1 MQAFFHLLFRFEM
14 FRSSG
19 TTVSD
24 VRYAKW
30 LQFYLNLSFQ
40 KCVKH
45 SMSSS
50 RAVEVRMGRPR
61 GFDEDAALE
70 AAMRVFWE
78 KSYEGATIADLTE
91 AMGINR
97 SSMYAA
103 FGDKESVFH
112 RVMERYREARM
123 TYIRQALAQP
133 SLREVVAGLIHGTA
147 EFLSTPGNP
156 RGCLSIQGAL
166 ACGTDA
172 EHVKLAM
179 IDWRKSGEAA
189 LKKRLQQAQSEGE
202 LPAGIQPADFARY
215 LSSVMAGLGVQAAN
229 GATRTELRRV
239 AEISLRCIETA
250 LWGPRSG

>member
-1 MQAFFHLLFRFEM
+1 MYTKRKGRIFF
-14 FRSSG
+14 
-19 TTVSD
+19 
-24 VRYAKW
+24 
-30 LQFYLNLSFQ
+30 NLSFQ
-40 KCVKH
+40 KCVK
-45 SMSSS
+45 SCMNTST
-50 RAVEVRMGRPR
+50 AVDVRMGRPR

-70 AAMRVFWE
+70 AAMQVFWE

-103 FGDKESVFH
+103 FGDKESIFH
-112 RVMERYREARM
+112 SVMERYRAGRM

-133 SLREVVAGLIHGTA
+133 SLREVVAGLIHETA
-147 EFLSTPGNP
+147 EFLSTPDNP

-172 EHVKLAM
+172 EHVKLSM

-189 LKKRLQQAQSEGE
+189 LKKRLQQAQSAGE
-202 LPAGIQPADFARY
+202 LPAEIQPADFARY
-215 LSSVMAGLGVQAAN
+215 LSSIMAGLGVQAAN

-250 LWGPRSG
+250 LWGPASG

>member
-1 MQAFFHLLFRFEM
+1 MNT
-14 FRSSG
+14 S
-19 TTVSD
+19 T
-24 VRYAKW
+24 
-30 LQFYLNLSFQ
+30 
-40 KCVKH
+40 
-45 SMSSS
+45 
-50 RAVEVRMGRPR
+50 AVDVRMGRPR
-61 GFDEDAALE
+61 KFDEDAALE

-103 FGDKESVFH
+103 FGNKESIFR
-112 RVMERYREARM
+112 RVMERYRAGRM

-133 SLREVVAGLIHGTA
+133 SLRKVVAGLIYGSA
-147 EFLSTPGNP
+147 EFLSTPDNP
-156 RGCLSIQGAL
+156 RGCLLIQGAL

-172 EHVKLAM
+172 EPVKQAM
-179 IDWRKSGEAA
+179 IDWRKGGQAV

-202 LPAGIQPADFARY
+202 LPREIRPADFARY

-229 GATRTELRRV
+229 GATRTDLRRV

-250 LWGPRSG
+250 LLGPASG

>member
-1 MQAFFHLLFRFEM
+1 MCAMRDSCAFFQPFVPE
-14 FRSSG
+14 
-19 TTVSD
+19 
-24 VRYAKW
+24 VRPII
-30 LQFYLNLSFQ
+30 
-40 KCVKH
+40 
-45 SMSSS
+45 MSTST
-50 RAVEVRMGRPR
+50 AVEVRTGRPR

-70 AAMRVFWE
+70 APMRVFWE
-78 KSYEGATIADLTE
+78 KSSEGATMAELTE
-91 AMGINR
+91 ARGINR
-97 SSMYAA
+97 SSIYAA

-112 RVMERYREARM
+112 RVMERYREGRM

-156 RGCLSIQGAL
+156 RGCLLIQGAL

-172 EHVKLAM
+172 EPVKQTM

-202 LPAGIQPADFARY
+202 LPREIQPADFARY
-215 LSSVMAGLGVQAAN
+215 LSSVMAGLWVEPSH
-229 GATRTELRRV
+229 GAGRTELRRV

-250 LWGPRSG
+250 LRDRPSA